1 MRFRRTLALAC
12 LAVSLPGATAEAYSR
27 TKTSTGIAVAW
38 KNPCI
43 EMRFFLGSPAP
54 LMSAA
59 QYLAAAENA
68 AAAWSHDQLA
78 CSDIRLTVAE
88 DPAADALTGN
98 DKQHMIIL
106 RQDSWC
112 PRGSDASTAGCY
124 PGNALAITTV
134 WKNKKTGEIPDAD
147 IEINAV
153 KTSIGGGYLWND
165 VVTNPGKGIDFQ
177 NMLTHEL
184 GHVIGFA
191 HNCYTA
197 SDVQPSLVDNTGAPT
212 LDCYGGT
219 LPASVLEAT
228 MFPSV
233 DPQDYSRRSLSPDDQ
248 QAVCD
253 IYPYTHEVC
262 PVPTNPTSGCT
273 LSPPST
279 ESGLRA
285 FVTLL
290 FLGGFALLGGR
301 KLYVR
306 TRSPRG

>member
-1 MRFRRTLALAC
+1 MLFRSTLVLAC
-12 LAVSLPGATAEAYSR
+12 LTVLLPSVAGAYSR
-27 TKTSTGIAVAW
+27 TKTSTGIAVSW

-54 LMSAA
+54 LMTAA

-78 CSDIRLTVAE
+78 CSDIRLMVAE
-88 DPAADALTGN
+88 DPAADAITGR
-98 DKQHMIIL
+98 DKQHMIVL

-112 PRGSDASTAGCY
+112 PRGSDANTAGCY
-124 PGNALAITTV
+124 PANALAITTV
-134 WKNKKTGEIPDAD
+134 WKNTKTGEIPDAD

-153 KTSIGGGYLWND
+153 KSADGSGFLWND
-165 VVTNPGKGIDFQ
+165 VVTNPGQGIDFQ

-197 SDVQPSLVDNTGAPT
+197 GDVQPSLVDHTGAPT
-212 LDCYGGT
+212 LDCYSGT

-233 DPQDYSRRSLSPDDQ
+233 NPQDYSRRSLSPDDQ

-253 IYPYTHEVC
+253 VYPYTHTVC
-262 PVPTNPTSGCT
+262 PVAASSGGCAVSPTPATAV
-273 LSPPST
+273 
-279 ESGLRA
+279 RA
-285 FVTLL
+285 FVAML
-290 FLGGFALLGGR
+290 FLGGLVLLGGR
-301 KLYVR
+301 TIR
-306 TRSPRG
+306 TRARSRRH